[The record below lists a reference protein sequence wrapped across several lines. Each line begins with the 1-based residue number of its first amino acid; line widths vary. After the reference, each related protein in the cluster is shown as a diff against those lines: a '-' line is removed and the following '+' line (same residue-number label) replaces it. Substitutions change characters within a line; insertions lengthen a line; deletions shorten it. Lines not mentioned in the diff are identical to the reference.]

1 MFKIPLSI
9 QEIIYYYEPMK
20 YILSLILIGLL
31 SGCASLTQGTS
42 QLITIN
48 IAPEEAVCSL
58 YDTDGEIMTLSGGS
72 NMIQIAKN
80 NSDILINCSANGY
93 KSSVTRLRSTAET
106 AGVVGVVI
114 DFGLVDMLTGAMW
127 KYPNSTSIKLIK
139 E

>member
-1 MFKIPLSI
+1 MMRYVI
-9 QEIIYYYEPMK
+9 
-20 YILSLILIGLL
+20 SLFLLALL

-48 IAPEEAVCSL
+48 IVPEEAICSL
-58 YDTDGEIMTLSGGS
+58 HDTDGEIMTISGGS
-72 NMIQIAKN
+72 NMLQIAKG

-93 KSSVTRLRSTAET
+93 KSSITRLRSTTET

-127 KYPNSTSIKLIK
+127 KYPSNTSIKLIK
-139 E
+139 N